1 MNDTQDTQTEWREP
15 LKGQDFDKVLALL
28 KEFQFALD
36 EEIAAVKERPSQD
49 TLEAGTYA
57 KSHDSEEHDYRFK
70 SANTGL
76 RFAEVI
82 RAKAGEKAYTIS
94 YVDAKED
101 EITLRFPEHL
111 GPQIVSIDLE
121 WENDF
126 VLRRMQDQLRLIQSA
141 EKDEHFKRIRDLFY
155 PTPASRTEPART
167 EYARKLYE
175 MGGLDVVHDGRR
187 NESQT
192 EAIQKAL
199 YNPVSFV
206 WGPPGTGKTSTLGYI
221 VANFM
226 LRGDRVLFVSN
237 TNRAVDVG
245 MLSVMEAL
253 MATGST
259 AEIPNITRFGD
270 IALSSESLERIHH
283 ARQADAR
290 RTRLRQRAQRY
301 QEVLSRYKVL
311 QDELEAIEHEG
322 GVATEELEVQ
332 LDAVIAEIR
341 RFGGIRKMEDLTENL
356 QHQLQHADY
365 YELISKKAVGTTL
378 AKVCTSD
385 LFFDMEFDAVVVDE
399 SSMASLPF
407 LAIMASRC
415 VKHLVVAGDPMQ
427 LPPIAITSNKEAS
440 RLLEQD
446 VFAYASRAE
455 QVSEL
460 FDWHD
465 FNPLE
470 TSFFDVQYRLRE
482 DLAEIISEVFY
493 EGRLRTGQP
502 AVSPS
507 KQNRNAQPAEE
518 SVQASFQV
526 VDTSFF
532 EPVLTKRNNDYG
544 FSPVN
549 EMHQRVLTDA
559 VYQLV
564 AKDLIP
570 MEQIGVIVP
579 FRSAVWD
586 LRRALNKKGL
596 TEVEVGTIHT
606 FQGREKRVIVFDTVM
621 SGMIERNQVRHFS
634 VRPFDETKNGLS
646 VPRLLNVAFS
656 RARERLI
663 ILADMQHIR
672 RVYKGKFLG
681 TLLERLSGTS
691 GN

>member
-1 MNDTQDTQTEWREP
+1 
-15 LKGQDFDKVLALL
+15 
-28 KEFQFALD
+28 
-36 EEIAAVKERPSQD
+36 
-49 TLEAGTYA
+49 
-57 KSHDSEEHDYRFK
+57 
-70 SANTGL
+70 
-76 RFAEVI
+76 
-82 RAKAGEKAYTIS
+82 KAYTIS

-111 GPQIVSIDLE
+111 GPQITTIDLE

-126 VLRRMQDQLRLIQSA
+126 VLRKMQDQLRLIQTA
-141 EKDEHFKRIRDLFY
+141 ERDEHFMRIRDLFY
-155 PTPASRTEPART
+155 PTPVSRIEPAKT

-175 MGGLDVVHDGRR
+175 MGEIEVTHDGKR
-187 NESQT
+187 NEAQL
-192 EAIQKAL
+192 EAVQKAL

-226 LRGDRVLFVSN
+226 QRGDRVLFVSN

-253 MATGST
+253 MATGAS
-259 AEIPNITRFGD
+259 ADIPNITRFGD
-270 IALSSESLERIHH
+270 IALSSESLDRIHH

-290 RTRLRQRAQRY
+290 RTRLRQRAQRF
-301 QEVLSRYKVL
+301 QELLSRFKVL
-311 QDELEAIEHEG
+311 QDELEAIELAG
-322 GVATEELEVQ
+322 DVPPEELEVQ
-332 LDAVIAEIR
+332 IDASLSEIR
-341 RFGGIRKMEDLTENL
+341 RYGGIRKMEDLVDNL
-356 QHQLQHADY
+356 QQQLQNADY

-385 LFFDMEFDAVVVDE
+385 LFFDLEFDAVVIDE
-399 SSMASLPF
+399 SSMASLPY

-415 VKHLVVAGDPMQ
+415 AKHLVVAGDPMQ

-440 RLLEQD
+440 QLLEQD
-446 VFAYASRAE
+446 VFAFAARAE

-465 FNPLE
+465 FNPLQ
-470 TSFFDVQYRLRE
+470 TTFFDVQYRLKE

-493 EGRLRTGQP
+493 EGRLRTG
-502 AVSPS
+502 VPS
-507 KQNRNAQPAEE
+507 KRLALSTDKTIE
-518 SVQASFQV
+518 SDLSVNKTHESPEPSTPVKKRKKSSAASKSANLKTEVEGNLTASYTV

-544 FSPVN
+544 FSPIN
-549 EMHQRVLTDA
+549 EMHQKVLTDT

-570 MEQIGVIVP
+570 MEHIGVIVP

-621 SGMIERNQVRHFS
+621 SGMAERGQKRHFT

-656 RARERLI
+656 RAKEQLI

-672 RVYKGKFLG
+672 KVYSGKFLG
-681 TLLERLSGTS
+681 KLLDRLSGI
-691 GN
+691 

>member
-1 MNDTQDTQTEWREP
+1 MQEKPEAELETREP

-28 KEFQFALD
+28 KDFQFALD
-36 EEIAAVKERPSQD
+36 EEVAAVKERPSQD
-49 TLEAGTYA
+49 TLEAGTYTSN
-57 KSHDSEEHDYRFK
+57 KDSEDHDYKFR
-70 SANTGL
+70 SVNSGL

-82 RAKAGEKAYTIS
+82 RAKAGDKSYTIS

-126 VLRRMQDQLRLIQSA
+126 VLRKMQDQLRLIQTA
-141 EKDEHFKRIRDLFY
+141 ERDEQFMRIRDLFY
-155 PTPASRTEPART
+155 PTPVSRVEPAKT

-175 MGGLDVVHDGRR
+175 MGEVEVIQDGKR
-187 NESQT
+187 NEAQL

-199 YNPVSFV
+199 YNRVSFV

-221 VANFM
+221 VANFVK
-226 LRGDRVLFVSN
+226 RGDRVLFVSN

-253 MATGST
+253 MATRASD
-259 AEIPNITRFGD
+259 EIPNITRFGD
-270 IALSSESLERIHH
+270 IALSSESLDRIQH
-283 ARQADAR
+283 ARQADVR
-290 RTRLRQRAQRY
+290 RTRLRQRAQRC
-301 QEVLSRYKVL
+301 QELLSRHKVL
-311 QDELEAIEHEG
+311 QDELEAIELDG
-322 GVATEELEVQ
+322 GVPPEDLEVQ
-332 LDAVIAEIR
+332 IDASISEIR
-341 RFGGIRKMEDLTENL
+341 RYGGVRKMEDLVDNL
-356 QHQLQHADY
+356 QQQLQNADY

-385 LFFDMEFDAVVVDE
+385 LFFDMDFDAVVVDE

-427 LPPIAITSNKEAS
+427 LPPIAITSNKDAS
-440 RLLEQD
+440 KTLEQD
-446 VFAYASRAE
+446 VFAFASRAE

-465 FNPLE
+465 FNPLQ
-470 TSFFDVQYRLRE
+470 TTFFDVQYRLKE

-493 EGRLRTGQP
+493 EGRLRTGTP
-502 AVSPS
+502 SGAVT
-507 KQNRNAQPAEE
+507 
-518 SVQASFQV
+518 SVSNKTNDSQASYSV

-532 EPVLTKRNNDYG
+532 EPILTKKNNDYG
-544 FSPVN
+544 FSPIN
-549 EMHQRVLTDA
+549 EMHQKILTDL

-570 MEQIGVIVP
+570 MEHIGVIVP

-606 FQGREKRVIVFDTVM
+606 FQGREKRVIIFDTVM
-621 SGMIERNQVRHFS
+621 SGMTERNQVRHFS
-634 VRPFDETKNGLS
+634 VRPFDEAKNGLS

-663 ILADMQHIR
+663 ILADMNHVKK
-672 RVYKGKFLG
+672 VYSGKFLG
-681 TLLERLSGTS
+681 KLLTRLSGS
-691 GN
+691 QD